1 MKDHIIE
8 LRQRMSIYIPF
19 TDDEIDVRLA
29 EFINNFPERQKMKIM
44 FLRESQGVYQFGSRR
59 VAVAVMKDKV
69 NIRVGG
75 GYLSI
80 DEFLDQYTPMELEKL
95 ERKDPLK
102 RFSERMVVQ
111 KTLVGK
117 EVKESSP
124 VRIPTATNSVMESSS
139 IVRGYQSN
147 HSRMVS
153 PRKDL

>member
-19 TDDEIDVRLA
+19 TDDDIDVRLA

-59 VAVAVMKDKV
+59 VAVAVMKDKI

-80 DEFLDQYTPMELEKL
+80 DEFLDQDTPMELEKL

-124 VRIPTATNSVMESSS
+124 VRIPTATNSVLESSS
-139 IVRGYQSN
+139 TVRGYQSN

>member
-1 MKDHIIE
+1 LKDHIIE

-19 TDDEIDVRLA
+19 TDDDIDVRLA

-59 VAVAVMKDKV
+59 VAVAVMKDKI

-124 VRIPTATNSVMESSS
+124 VRIPTASNSILESSS
-139 IVRGYQSN
+139 MARGY
-147 HSRMVS
+147 
-153 PRKDL
+153 